1 MKQGK
6 TSSYSAL
13 GFTRHLIGDIE
24 GAIDFYHQALSRKPD
39 DPFSNEMLNRA
50 LEEALD
56 DMGSL
61 SIASN
66 TNSAS
71 YAVDAPPMT
80 PKDNSC
86 MSIGSTTLSSIK
98 YQDGNNILTTSNGR
112 SFFSPGDNDV
122 NMSMT

>member
-1 MKQGK
+1 M
-6 TSSYSAL
+6 
-13 GFTRHLIGDIE
+13 IGDIE
-24 GAIDFYHQALSRKPD
+24 GAIEFYHQALSRKPD

-61 SIASN
+61 SIAGN
-66 TNSAS
+66 TNGAS
-71 YAVDAPPMT
+71 YAVENAPPMT
-80 PKDNSC
+80 PGDNSC

-98 YQDGNNILTTSNGR
+98 YQDGNNMLTKSNGR
-112 SFFSPGDNDV
+112 PFFSPGDNDV